1 MRVLLEFDSKILENS
16 TEGASVLIVDDI
28 PKNLQLL
35 AKLLDEEGYNIAA
48 VNKGTQVILS
58 AKKFRPDLILLDVMM
73 PDKNGFEVC
82 RELKKE
88 PDLKSIPVV
97 FLTGKAEQ
105 KDIVEGLRIGGAD
118 YVTKPFNSEELLA
131 RVETHVLLKRSKDK
145 ILEQNE
151 HLLSL
156 NKTKDKIYS
165 VIGHD
170 LRGPI
175 NAITGFSELLLLHF
189 ENHSEDDSVIK
200 KLRIIRQSTL
210 NVSRL
215 LNNLLSWARTQ
226 TGDLSLLI
234 KEFSVEEVVQK
245 TIDLLSLAATGK
257 GIEIYF
263 DPAPFPEVRG
273 DEQMIATI
281 VRNFLSNAIKFCN
294 AGDRIEL
301 ILQQDS
307 GSWSISVKDEGAG
320 MPEEIRQKL
329 FNADMHPSTT
339 GTAHEKGTGLGLMLC
354 KKLAEMHGGSI
365 LVESR
370 PGEGSVFTLRVPF
383 EIEEPVN

>member
-1 MRVLLEFDSKILENS
+1 MEFDSKILENS

>member
-1 MRVLLEFDSKILENS
+1 MEFDSKILENS

-320 MPEEIRQKL
+320 MPEEIQKKL
-329 FNADMHPSTT
+329 FNADVHPSTT

>member
-1 MRVLLEFDSKILENS
+1 MEFDSKILENS

-234 KEFSVEEVVQK
+234 KEFSVEEVVKK